1 MRNFDGM
8 LQGGCKFLLNLRIGS
23 EGPGKKAKREINM
36 IFHSTER
43 EYRTPGCSIIRLDE
57 EADVCNG
64 TNTPGAGDYGDEDL
78 GDI

>member
-1 MRNFDGM
+1 
-8 LQGGCKFLLNLRIGS
+8 
-23 EGPGKKAKREINM
+23 M
-36 IFHSTER
+36 IFHSTEG